1 MEITRA
7 LTDPAVLVEIGARLR
22 RHRLRLDLTQQQLA
36 DNAAVS
42 KRTVERLEAGE
53 STQLSS
59 FLRVCRALD
68 LLDRFE
74 DLVPEP
80 LPSPVEQ
87 LERQGRERQRASGKT
102 GEEPPPT
109 DRWTWGDED

>member
-1 MEITRA
+1 MEISHS
-7 LTDPAVLVEIGARLR
+7 LTDPAVLAEIGARLR
-22 RHRLRLDLTQQQLA
+22 RHRLRHNQTQRQLA
-36 DNAAVS
+36 DAAAVA

-59 FLRVCRALD
+59 FLRVCRALG

-87 LERQGRERQRASGKT
+87 LQRQGRERQRASGRT
-102 GEEPPPT
+102 DEEPGPSEPW
-109 DRWTWGDED
+109 RWGDE

>member
-1 MEITRA
+1 MEIDHS
-7 LTDPAVLVEIGARLR
+7 LTDPAVLAEIGARLR
-22 RHRLRLDLTQQQLA
+22 RHRLRNDQTQRQLA
-36 DNAAVS
+36 DAAAVS
-42 KRTVERLEAGE
+42 KRTVERLEAGQ

-59 FLRVCRALD
+59 FLRVCRALG

-87 LERQGRERQRASGKT
+87 LRRQGRERQRASGRV
-102 GEEPPPT
+102 GDEPGPSEPW
-109 DRWTWGDED
+109 RWGDE